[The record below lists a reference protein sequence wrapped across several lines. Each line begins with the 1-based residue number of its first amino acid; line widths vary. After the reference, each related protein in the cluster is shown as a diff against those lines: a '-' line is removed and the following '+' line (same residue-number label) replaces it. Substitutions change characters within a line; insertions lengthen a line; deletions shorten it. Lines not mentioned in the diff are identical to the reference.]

1 VKKGQQTSTFFLVLL
16 VVLLAYMMIPVE
28 ADNMK
33 TNIHI
38 TSPIQN
44 HTYQSNIIP
53 LNYTLETN
61 IERLPNITVQN
72 VGFVYNLDGQPG
84 YHDGHA
90 AGGDF
95 FYPPLPSNYST
106 TLNLPNGNH
115 TLWVGALFRFK
126 INATNNMIYYSSSES
141 LSQIV
146 NFEVSA
152 TSSPNPSPSV
162 PEYPILAIVIP
173 FIVSLAFTLVLKR
186 RLLVISR

>member
-1 VKKGQQTSTFFLVLL
+1 LIVTNIRRIASTFFLAFL
-16 VVLLAYMMIPVE
+16 VVLLAYMMLPVE
-28 ADNMK
+28 GDNMK

-44 HTYQSNIIP
+44 HTYQTNIVP

-61 IERLPNITVQN
+61 IERLPNITVQS

-90 AGGDF
+90 AGGDE

-152 TSSPNPSPSV
+152 PPNPSIPEFSSMTIMSLLLSV
-162 PEYPILAIVIP
+162 FSVAVALWHRNQVKK
-173 FIVSLAFTLVLKR
+173 L
-186 RLLVISR
+186 